1 MMTDSL
7 ESKPAT
13 KQDNNNLLSAF
24 KEIKHVEPK
33 SDSSWI
39 LMEGLLRLWLFWGK
53 EQMQKLLNYSYL
65 LNSYQSLLSLVFSQL
80 IIKNKK
86 REMDFLVELFLW
98 PSSER

>member
-1 MMTDSL
+1 
-7 ESKPAT
+7 
-13 KQDNNNLLSAF
+13 
-24 KEIKHVEPK
+24 
-33 SDSSWI
+33 
-39 LMEGLLRLWLFWGK
+39 MEGLLRLWLFWGK